1 MESEN
6 KNIDQHVSTLKD
18 REAELQR
25 QINALS
31 QKMILKD
38 SEIIRA
44 NGKIETLQA
53 YANTLEAEV
62 KDSRQRIDS
71 LGNEIHNGQSSNIQ
85 QEHKK
90 NQQEIQIFDLVEQLS
105 SQKDEIKQYQ
115 EDMVVTQ
122 RELNESRQKTTNLV
136 Q

>member
-90 NQQEIQIFDLVEQLS
+90 NQQEI
-105 SQKDEIKQYQ
+105 
-115 EDMVVTQ
+115 
-122 RELNESRQKTTNLV
+122 
-136 Q
+136 